1 MDEAFH
7 LIKVTNIYQL
17 FCQNPPLSRSVRP
30 QNQKKIRNR
39 PAAEELWPLRQRIN
53 EIFFLTVSQTFITDP
68 AFIAMETTRRHWP
81 GRKIRKK
88 ITHLSDIKFSDLG
101 VHRIGVLKKKK

>member
-17 FCQNPPLSRSVRP
+17 FCQNPPLSGSVRP

-53 EIFFLTVSQTFITDP
+53 EIFFFNGITNVYYRPRLHCYGDYSP
-68 AFIAMETTRRHWP
+68 ALARQENPEENYPFE
-81 GRKIRKK
+81 
-88 ITHLSDIKFSDLG
+88 
-101 VHRIGVLKKKK
+101 